1 MVGLRRGE
9 YRPDE
14 IDDFVGRWQASDGEE
29 SMSSYLGMTYEE
41 YAAWIEQRVTLH
53 ELMDKSH
60 GFKSP
65 RRVTWCNR
73 FIMWLADKLL
83 PGP

>member
-14 IDDFVGRWQASDGEE
+14 IDDFIDRWHHSDGEE
-29 SMSSYLGMTYEE
+29 SLSSYLGMTYDE
-41 YAAWIEQRVTLH
+41 YAAWVEQRVTLE
-53 ELMDKSH
+53 ELMDKGH
-60 GFKSP
+60 AFKP
-65 RRVTWCNR
+65 RKATLCNR
-73 FIMWLADKLL
+73 FIVWLIDKLL